1 MYIGPAGKPI
11 SFNGPLFE
19 SMAYLKQ
26 IGLNAMEIEFVRGI
40 WANEKTAEKIGEKAE
55 ENNIFLSV
63 HAPYYLN
70 LISEKKNIVNKS
82 KSVILT
88 CLKLADVMK
97 AHYVVFHPGFYGK
110 LDKKEAYTR
119 MKNVLQEIS
128 DAIADNSWRVKLAP
142 ETMGNSSKFGS
153 LEEIVSLA
161 REIKHFHPTIDW
173 AHLHARDNGRFKTK
187 EDFEYVFKYI
197 KSNIGLRVL
206 KSLHNHI
213 TGVEYTE
220 KGERYHLPLSS
231 KKPNYKLLISVMKQY
246 DIKDWSIIS
255 ESPLIEKDALKFK
268 SWIKI

>member
-1 MYIGPAGKPI
+1 
-11 SFNGPLFE
+11 
-19 SMAYLKQ
+19 MAYLKQ

-128 DAIADNSWRVKLAP
+128 DAIADNSWRVKLA
-142 ETMGNSSKFGS
+142 
-153 LEEIVSLA
+153 
-161 REIKHFHPTIDW
+161 
-173 AHLHARDNGRFKTK
+173 
-187 EDFEYVFKYI
+187 
-197 KSNIGLRVL
+197 
-206 KSLHNHI
+206 
-213 TGVEYTE
+213 
-220 KGERYHLPLSS
+220 
-231 KKPNYKLLISVMKQY
+231 
-246 DIKDWSIIS
+246 
-255 ESPLIEKDALKFK
+255 
-268 SWIKI
+268 